1 MTDDELREELSS
13 LADDFDSL
21 SDDARDD
28 MLFIYNW
35 EAPVWMDR
43 EPVRGGYPYTHPQFN
58 EYTYPGRERAVVLAA
73 VLREA
78 IKRLSPVTG
87 EKWPSYTVGPTGE
100 RLWKD

>member
-1 MTDDELREELSS
+1 MTDDELREELTS

-28 MLFIYNW
+28 RLFIYDW
-35 EAPVWMDR
+35 EAPAWMD
-43 EPVRGGYPYTHPQFN
+43 GYGLRVHDVLS
-58 EYTYPGRERAVVLAA
+58 YPGRERAVVLAA

-78 IKRLSPVTG
+78 IKRLTPITG

-100 RLWKD
+100 RLWKG

>member
-1 MTDDELREELSS
+1 MGTGVDSMTDDELRKELTS

-28 MLFIYNW
+28 MLFIYDW

-43 EPVRGGYPYTHPQFN
+43 EPEHTYPLSTAYN
-58 EYTYPGRERAVVLAA
+58 YPGRERAVVVAA

-78 IKRLSPVTG
+78 IKRLPPPA
-87 EKWPSYTVGPTGE
+87 EKFPPFIVGPSGE
-100 RLWKD
+100 RW